1 MAIRSCNVAVTNR
14 QAQHLLICLKAPI
27 LCQTAL
33 KSRPPELQRNQ
44 AGDQLADLSL
54 LPSLH
59 YWGHGEKMRMH
70 LGELPSNLGWHLN
83 FMISSFDRGLLIHV
97 FRSVEGV
104 FKQGP
109 LSHSLKQCWPDRSR
123 EGLCRRD
130 RAGAQNKKPVGKACK
145 QLWLGDHKTLGTSSG
160 LLQSHTLSQPK
171 LLVLF
176 SSQLFC
182 RLRASL
188 SKEREPTA

>member
-1 MAIRSCNVAVTNR
+1 MTIRSCNAAITNR

-33 KSRPPELQRNQ
+33 RSRPSELQRNQ

-59 YWGHGEKMRMH
+59 YWGHSEKMRMH
-70 LGELPSNLGWHLN
+70 LGELPSSLGWHLN
-83 FMISSFDRGLLIHV
+83 FMISSFDRAFLIRV

-104 FKQGP
+104 FKKGC
-109 LSHSLKQCWPDRSR
+109 LSHSLKHHWPDRSR
-123 EGLCRRD
+123 EGLCCRD
-130 RAGAQNKKPVGKACK
+130 RAGAQNKKPEGKVCK

-171 LLVLF
+171 LSVLF

-182 RLRASL
+182 RLRASV
-188 SKEREPTA
+188 SKERDPTA